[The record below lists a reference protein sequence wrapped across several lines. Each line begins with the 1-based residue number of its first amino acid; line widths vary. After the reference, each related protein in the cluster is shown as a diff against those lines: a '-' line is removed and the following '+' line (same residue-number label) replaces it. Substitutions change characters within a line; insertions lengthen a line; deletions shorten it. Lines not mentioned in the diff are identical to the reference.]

1 MDSKEI
7 FFEKV
12 VTAAGEVYQVLGG
25 PGLLECV
32 YEGALSHELTLQGF
46 SVQRQV
52 PIPVLYKNVC
62 VREPLFLDLLVDDQ
76 LIIEIKANGCDY
88 PYYEAQ
94 LMTHMRLLK
103 KSFGMLINF
112 GKIDM
117 KKAIRVFS
125 IN

>member
-1 MDSKEI
+1 MDRTGY

-12 VTAAGEVYQVLGG
+12 ATAAEEVHQVLGG
-25 PGLLECV
+25 PGLLESI
-32 YEGALSHELTLQGF
+32 YESALGHELTLQGF

-52 PIPVLYKNVC
+52 PIPVLYKNVPI
-62 VREPLFLDLLVDDQ
+62 REPLFLDLLVDDQ

-112 GKIDM
+112 GKID
-117 KKAIRVFS
+117 

>member
-1 MDSKEI
+1 MDAKNP
-7 FFEKV
+7 FFEKIA
-12 VTAAGEVYQVLGG
+12 TAAEEVYRVLGG
-25 PGLLECV
+25 PGLLENI
-32 YEGALSHELTLQGF
+32 YEGALSHELILQGF

-52 PIPVLYKNVC
+52 PIPVIYKNVPI
-62 VREPLFLDLLVDDQ
+62 REPLFLDLLVDDQ

-117 KKAIRVFS
+117 KKAIRMFS
-125 IN
+125 V